1 MSEQPQGTSPYD
13 PDEDPDAQPESL
25 NPREGDQAR
34 SSDGDVEGDTDA
46 DPDTMNPRSTLEE
59 PPLGDS

>member
-34 SSDGDVEGDTDA
+34 SSDEVQGDAEGDTDA
-46 DPDTMNPRSTLEE
+46 DPDNLNPRSTIDE
-59 PPLGDS
+59 P

>member
-25 NPREGDQAR
+25 NPREGAQAR
-34 SSDGDVEGDTDA
+34 SSDEGDDAGDTDA
-46 DPDTMNPRSTLEE
+46 DPDNMNPRSTIDE
-59 PPLGDS
+59 P

>member
-13 PDEDPDAQPESL
+13 PEEDPDAQPESL

-34 SSDGDVEGDTDA
+34 SSDEFQGDAEGDTDA
-46 DPDTMNPRSTLEE
+46 DPDNLNPRSTIDE
-59 PPLGDS
+59 P